1 MEKVLELFPDHP
13 EALNYI
19 GYTWADRNMKLETAL
34 KYIKKAVELK
44 PDNGYILDSLGWV
57 YYRLGRLAEARDEL
71 EKALKLTADDANIH
85 DHLGDVYRALHDF
98 DKAREA
104 YRKAIEL
111 FSEQEKKAAVE
122 KKINELEANANH

>member
-1 MEKVLELFPDHP
+1 
-13 EALNYI
+13 
-19 GYTWADRNMKLETAL
+19 MKLDTAL

-57 YYRLGRLAEARDEL
+57 YFRLGRLNEARDVL

-98 DKAREA
+98 EKARKA
-104 YRKAIEL
+104 YQKAVEL
-111 FSEQEKKAAVE
+111 YSDQEKKAAVE
-122 KKINELEANANH
+122 KKLNELQPNADN